1 MVVLADRNHL
11 SRFTLKNRAFQTLG
25 MVCAKRLA
33 SDAVVASDKT
43 KGNDMTEETKTA
55 TNFGADVFGEEAIR
69 TYLSKDTAKKLQAT
83 IREGKPLDPSIA
95 GEVAHGIR
103 HWAMDRGAT
112 HYTHWFLPMTGSTAE
127 KHDAFL
133 EIKDGEPIMQF
144 SGKNLIVGEPDASSF
159 PSGGIRSTFEA
170 RGYTAWDPTSPA
182 FIKRHSNGATL
193 CIPTAFC
200 AYTGESL
207 DKKTPL
213 LRSMQALDK
222 SLKRLMTLF
231 GRPEGHSAC
240 TLGAEQEYF
249 LVDKE
254 FWKKRPDLVLTGRT
268 LFGAPSAKGQQL
280 EDHYFGTIPDRI
292 LSFMNDVER
301 ELWKLGIPAKTRHNE
316 VAPAQF
322 ELAPQFEELNLATD
336 HNMLVMDALRNVA
349 EKHGLK
355 CLLHEKPYAGVNG
368 SGKHNN
374 WSVSYGGKNLLDPGR
389 DPNDNALFLTM
400 LCAVIEAVDRHAD
413 LLRASVAG
421 AGNDHRLGA
430 NEAPPAVISIY
441 VGDQLAEVLDRIEK
455 GRADKGK
462 QAGTMKLGSDVLPTI
477 PKDATDRN
485 RTSPFAFTGNKFEFR
500 APGSSVCCAGPM
512 TVLNTIVA
520 EAVDRIAGELEAAKV
535 AGKAKPGEHTAAF
548 HNALQKILQ
557 ASLKEHK
564 RVVFNG
570 NGYEADW
577 PKEAEKRGLPNAP
590 DTPSALAAL
599 TKKENA
605 RLFEK
610 YGVMTKR
617 ELESRHEILLEEYA
631 KKIRIEGACA
641 RDIASEMILPAV
653 KAEYSETVGAFMQA
667 EKCGIS
673 SGTTALKEEAVEIGA
688 GLDQL
693 KADIKKLDEALGWMD
708 ASRSTATTDII
719 TAMTALRATVDRLE
733 HSVAEDKWPLPKYR
747 DMLFLY

>member
-1 MVVLADRNHL
+1 
-11 SRFTLKNRAFQTLG
+11 
-25 MVCAKRLA
+25 
-33 SDAVVASDKT
+33 
-43 KGNDMTEETKTA
+43 MTEETKAA

-127 KHDAFL
+127 KHDSFL
-133 EIKDGEPIMQF
+133 DLKDGEPIMLF

-222 SLKRLMTLF
+222 SLKRLMKLF
-231 GRPEGHSAC
+231 GRAEAHTGC

-249 LVDKE
+249 LIDKE
-254 FWKKRPDLVLTGRT
+254 YWKKRPDLVLTGRT

-322 ELAPQFEELNLATD
+322 ELAPQFEELNLASD
-336 HNMLVMDALRNVA
+336 HNMLVMDTLRNVA
-349 EKHGLK
+349 DKHGLK

-374 WSVSYGGKNLLDPGR
+374 WSVAYGGKNLLDPGSN
-389 DPNDNALFLTM
+389 PQENALFLTM
-400 LCAVIEAVDRHAD
+400 LCAVIEAVDKHAD

-441 VGDQLAEVLDRIEK
+441 VGDQLAEVLDSLEGAHGTKSK
-455 GRADKGK
+455 GV
-462 QAGTMKLGSDVLPTI
+462 GTMKIGVDTLPVI

-500 APGSSVCCAGPM
+500 APGSSVCCSGPM

-520 EAVDRIAGELEAAKV
+520 EAVDRIAGALEKAHV

-548 HNALQKILQ
+548 HNALQKIL
-557 ASLKEHK
+557 AESLKAHR

-570 NGYEADW
+570 NGYEAEW
-577 PKEAEKRGLPNAP
+577 PEEAAKRGLPNAP

-599 TKKENA
+599 AKKENA
-605 RLFEK
+605 ALFEK
-610 YGVMTKR
+610 YGVMTSR
-617 ELESRHEILLEEYA
+617 ELESRYEIFLEEYS
-631 KKIRIEGACA
+631 KKVRIEGECA
-641 RDIASEMILPAV
+641 RDIASEMVFPAV
-653 KAEYSETVGAFMQA
+653 KAEYLETVDAFAKA
-667 EKCGIS
+667 EKAGVS
-673 SGTTALKEEAVEIGA
+673 SGTTAMRESAVELGA
-688 GLDQL
+688 GLDAL
-693 KADIKKLDEALGWMD
+693 KAGIGKLEDALGK
-708 ASRSTATTDII
+708 ASCPQAAAEAEILS
-719 TAMTALRATVDRLE
+719 AMQALRTTVDSLE
-733 HSVAEDKWPLPKYR
+733 KRVSDKRWPLPKYR